1 MYGHHP
7 FKNIIMV
14 KSATDDLACLIKRCS
29 ISPLFNHYL
38 CARALIKPY
47 NCHLLFTQA
56 GTTLFVC
63 EGGTVNIRCPGAK
76 IQIQQAGYGRSEENV
91 CPHPMIQTTD
101 CRAPRSKVIVKG
113 MCEGR
118 RQCHLTATNE
128 AFEGDPCV
136 NTYKYLRVK
145 YICVD

>member
-1 MYGHHP
+1 M
-7 FKNIIMV
+7 
-14 KSATDDLACLIKRCS
+14 
-29 ISPLFNHYL
+29 
-38 CARALIKPY
+38 
-47 NCHLLFTQA
+47 
-56 GTTLFVC
+56 FVC

-91 CPHPMIQTTD
+91 CPHPVIQTTD
-101 CRAPRSKVIVKG
+101 CRAPRSRVIVKG
-113 MCEGR
+113 LCEGR